1 MSASETGFS
10 PSSPPDTG
18 RRCPWPSGEPPKF
31 NHTNQHTQRL
41 ASFRVVAGAPATH
54 PRRQGL
60 LPPDRGLSGPRR
72 RAARQIRGAVE
83 GRGLHAAH
91 P

>member
-1 MSASETGFS
+1 MPHCEAQNGAPPSRHRTLLRATGGSVSASETGFS

-41 ASFRVVAGAPATH
+41 ASFRVVAG
-54 PRRQGL
+54 
-60 LPPDRGLSGPRR
+60 
-72 RAARQIRGAVE
+72 
-83 GRGLHAAH
+83 
-91 P
+91 